1 MGRFCR
7 FLGLAGLLLAMG
19 HLGFTQ
25 QVNTSTGTAVVGNPA
40 VMTNGAPVIITPPAV
55 TLPGSGT
62 PVGAPVQVGVN
73 DPRNPSGY
81 VQESGPMVTSP
92 SVLTITPPSVSV
104 PNAPV
109 SVAGPVAATATNGT
123 SAAANGRATNT
134 GANGASSAAAVPAGF
149 NMGVAGPASM
159 STSTHGTTV
168 ADAAARFKAE
178 KASIRARMIT
188 NQDIAALNGR
198 NGNGIGMNANN
209 QSMPQS
215 DVPANQNQSDGSSQ
229 GVLDQRDLNAV
240 KAAVARTQAKKAAA
254 DKAAADKAQQ
264 DNAAQPQQP
273 PKQ

>member
-1 MGRFCR
+1 MGRLCR
-7 FLGLAGLLLAMG
+7 FLGLAGLLLATG
-19 HLGFTQ
+19 HFGFAQ

-109 SVAGPVAATATNGT
+109 SVAGPFAASGTNGT
-123 SAAANGRATNT
+123 NSTANGAATTNT
-134 GANGASSAAAVPAGF
+134 GANGSGSAATVPAGF
-149 NMGVAGPASM
+149 SMGVAGPALM
-159 STSTHGTTV
+159 STSTRGLTV

-178 KASIRARMIT
+178 KASIRARVIT

-215 DVPANQNQSDGSSQ
+215 DVPANQSQNDASST

-240 KAAVARTQAKKAAA
+240 NAAVARTQAKKAAA

-264 DNAAQPQQP
+264 DNAAQPQ